1 MTRISRLVS
10 TFAVG
15 AAHICARP

>member
-15 AAHICARP
+15 AAHVCARP